1 MATANLSAN
10 VAALARYIA
19 QDQIAQDIEF
29 NQKLQ
34 AITQATNQ
42 MLTLEAK
49 VSELIQK
56 GWYQSEVSDLT
67 FGGTRSGNA
76 DAFTARLNALE
87 QKVAELQQKAWTQE
101 ALTLTD

>member
-34 AITQATNQ
+34 AISQATNH
-42 MLTLEAK
+42 LLALEAK

-56 GWYQSEVSDLT
+56 GWYQSEVSPFYFD
-67 FGGTRSGNA
+67 GASSGST
-76 DAFTARLNALE
+76 DAFTARIEALE